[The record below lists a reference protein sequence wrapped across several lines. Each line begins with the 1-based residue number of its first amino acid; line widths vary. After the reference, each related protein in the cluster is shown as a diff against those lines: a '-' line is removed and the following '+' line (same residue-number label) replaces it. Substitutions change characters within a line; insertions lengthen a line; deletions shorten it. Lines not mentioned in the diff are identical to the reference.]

1 MACAAPPQNTRK
13 AEPRQTIEDED
24 AYAHKVLQEILDG
37 RLDLHGNPWVAPKN
51 PFQEAVEING
61 KRKESGEPAIDS
73 TEALNL
79 VLRTPM
85 FVWAPEKLA
94 PGLIVRC
101 PTCGT
106 MNSGTRWGP
115 LRVLHNLTGRSIYVS
130 SRHRCGKCRNKSKK
144 SAVEFMA
151 DSPEVVATL
160 PVLVQSLWNFQN
172 QSRGH
177 GGHITCTSLSDF
189 IQAHATKQSWEA
201 IANAIDEMK
210 KTAWARDV
218 TLRYL
223 RLCEMLQLVP
233 DEIPAALPGE
243 YRLSAHWIRRHFLS
257 EYFARQGEIEQE
269 IAAETGDNVLALDW
283 THTAAARCGGGFMFN
298 AMIQNKI

>member
-101 PTCGT
+101 PNLRHHEFWHSVGT
-106 MNSGTRWGP
+106 
-115 LRVLHNLTGRSIYVS
+115 
-130 SRHRCGKCRNKSKK
+130 
-144 SAVEFMA
+144 SACLA
-151 DSPEVVATL
+151 
-160 PVLVQSLWNFQN
+160 QSN
-172 QSRGH
+172 RP
-177 GGHITCTSLSDF
+177 
-189 IQAHATKQSWEA
+189 
-201 IANAIDEMK
+201 ID
-210 KTAWARDV
+210 
-218 TLRYL
+218 
-223 RLCEMLQLVP
+223 LCIL
-233 DEIPAALPGE
+233 
-243 YRLSAHWIRRHFLS
+243 
-257 EYFARQGEIEQE
+257 
-269 IAAETGDNVLALDW
+269 
-283 THTAAARCGGGFMFN
+283 
-298 AMIQNKI
+298 